1 MGVGELIDM
10 AFKIYQRNWKTL
22 MLVVAVVEI
31 PLQLLQA
38 VVASTS
44 GVSERPFQTT
54 TINGHVFVS
63 QPGLSSAALTTSIV
77 LALVQFF
84 FVAPL
89 LAGAMAWV
97 TYQLYAGK
105 KPTAAE
111 VLRFGLSRLL
121 SILLVSVLVGLAVFG
136 GLLLLI
142 VPGIIFAIRFT
153 VAVPALV
160 VEDVRGR
167 EAMRRSWRLVKDYS
181 GRVFGISLLAAL
193 IAGIVTGIFTA
204 PFAITTINSP
214 GGFHFWTFFGGTVAA
229 IVTRPFTAL
238 VTTLIYFDL
247 RVRKEGFDLAV
258 MAQRM
263 GATAR

>member
-10 AFKIYQRNWKTL
+10 AFKVYQRNWKTL
-22 MLVVAVVEI
+22 MLVVAVVEV

-38 VVASTS
+38 IVGSS
-44 GVSERPFQTT
+44 SLVSQSSYQTT
-54 TINGHVFVS
+54 TINGHAFVS
-63 QPGLSSAALTTSIV
+63 QGPTGAVLATSVV

-84 FVAPL
+84 FVTPL

-105 KPTAAE
+105 KPTTSE

-121 SILLVSVLVGLAVFG
+121 PILLVSVLVGLAVIG

-160 VEDVRGR
+160 VEDARGR
-167 EAMRRSWRLVKDYS
+167 EAMRRSWRLVKGYS
-181 GRVFGISLLAAL
+181 GRVFGITLLAGL
-193 IAGIVTGIFTA
+193 IAGIVSGIFTA
-204 PFAITTINSP
+204 PFALTAINSP
-214 GGFHFWTFFGGTVAA
+214 NGFHFWTFFGGTLAA

-238 VTTLIYFDL
+238 VTTLI
-247 RVRKEGFDLAV
+247 RAV
-258 MAQRM
+258 NSGKGR
-263 GATAR
+263 GIW